1 MKDPFKVVL
10 KTSKLPL
17 SLLDSKPVA
26 GKEKFHILDTE
37 PYSETFSKVKFESIH
52 KVLILIRVERE
63 NDRMLVRK
71 AWKSW

>member
-37 PYSETFSKVKFESIH
+37 PYSETFSKVRFYYDC
-52 KVLILIRVERE
+52 KVLIKVRVEKE
-63 NDRMLVRK
+63 SDLMLAQKV
-71 AWKSW
+71 